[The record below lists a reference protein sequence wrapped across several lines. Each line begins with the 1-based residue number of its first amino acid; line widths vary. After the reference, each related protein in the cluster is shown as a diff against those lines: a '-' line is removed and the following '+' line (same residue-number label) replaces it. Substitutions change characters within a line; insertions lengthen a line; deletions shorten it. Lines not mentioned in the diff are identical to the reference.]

1 MIGNWSKEMVKLAAG
16 LRRGENVLDYL
27 VSLNKKQPIEKMSR
41 EETEQLLKAL
51 GWEKRMDYELARRKM
66 IWLVRYFG

>member
-1 MIGNWSKEMVKLAAG
+1 MAAG

-51 GWEKRMDYELARRKM
+51 GWGKRMDYELARRKM